1 MRLVVI
7 SIALVSSLTLAYAD
21 VEVEDR
27 ITRTAEAKPGGKL
40 VFDADYGSID
50 VRAADVLS
58 LELEL
63 ERKVTGRD
71 SADAERILKD
81 LDVTVQ
87 ETAGGIQILA
97 KFKDGWRPQSEVRG
111 RARRLCRD
119 GKCLEYADRLRI
131 HHYRISVPREFHLDL
146 TTRSGEIGVSD
157 LKGSVRAKTSGGSL
171 RFGSING
178 PVWGNTSGG
187 NITMEG
193 GKSTAELKTS
203 GGNVRIGSVDGEV
216 NAITSGGSI
225 VIDRVSANVTAR
237 TSGGNVE
244 VKETSGSVDAST
256 SGGSI
261 YASMLTSPSATC
273 RLTTSGGNITVRLPE
288 SAKVELDA
296 STSGGSVNTDFPVV
310 VRGSLRRDSLKTSI
324 NGGGP
329 LLYLRT
335 SGGSIHLKQS
345 GSARSGL

>member
-58 LELEL
+58 VELEL

-146 TTRSGEIGVSD
+146 TTRSARLACPISRALCVPRLPGGRCVSALSTGPCGEIRPEATSRW
-157 LKGSVRAKTSGGSL
+157 KAERA
-171 RFGSING
+171 
-178 PVWGNTSGG
+178 
-187 NITMEG
+187 
-193 GKSTAELKTS
+193 
-203 GGNVRIGSVDGEV
+203 
-216 NAITSGGSI
+216 
-225 VIDRVSANVTAR
+225 
-237 TSGGNVE
+237 
-244 VKETSGSVDAST
+244 
-256 SGGSI
+256 
-261 YASMLTSPSATC
+261 
-273 RLTTSGGNITVRLPE
+273 
-288 SAKVELDA
+288 
-296 STSGGSVNTDFPVV
+296 
-310 VRGSLRRDSLKTSI
+310 RRS
-324 NGGGP
+324 
-329 LLYLRT
+329 
-335 SGGSIHLKQS
+335 
-345 GSARSGL
+345 